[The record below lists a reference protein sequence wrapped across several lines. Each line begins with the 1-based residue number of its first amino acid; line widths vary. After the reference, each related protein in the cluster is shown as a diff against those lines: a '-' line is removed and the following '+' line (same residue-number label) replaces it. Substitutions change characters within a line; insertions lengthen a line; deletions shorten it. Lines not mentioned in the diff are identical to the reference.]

1 MNEKLGM
8 GDQLA
13 FTRDY
18 QKKIPF
24 VSHLKILT
32 ETLGE
37 GSARL
42 SLPIEPHL
50 TNSLGTAHGGVIVSL
65 LDVALCTAARTLHP
79 ESMGVITIDLST
91 CFIGGAGGAKL
102 IAEARVLRD
111 GRSVSFVEAEAK
123 NEDGSLVA
131 KAIATVRVRHKQ
143 DAG

>member
-1 MNEKLGM
+1 MKVEF
-8 GDQLA
+8 A
-13 FTRDY
+13 REY

-42 SLPIEPHL
+42 SMPIEPHL

-79 ESMGVITIDLST
+79 ESVGVITIDLST
-91 CFIGGAGGAKL
+91 SFIGGASGGKL
-102 IAEARVLRD
+102 YADARVLRD
-111 GRSVSFVEAEAK
+111 GRSMSFVEAEAK

-131 KAIATVRVRHKQ
+131 KAIATVRVRHRKEG
-143 DAG
+143 A

>member
-1 MNEKLGM
+1 MT
-8 GDQLA
+8 GDARLA

-18 QKKIPF
+18 QKRIPF

-50 TNSLGTAHGGVIVSL
+50 TNSIGTVHGGVIMSL

-79 ESMGVITIDLST
+79 DSLGVITIDLST
-91 CFIGGAGGAKL
+91 SFIGGGSGARL
-102 IAEARVLRD
+102 LAEARVLKN
-111 GRSVSFVEAEAK
+111 GRSMIFVEGEAK

-131 KAIATVRVRHKQ
+131 KAIGTVRVRLKEK
-143 DAG
+143 

>member
-1 MNEKLGM
+1 MTG
-8 GDQLA
+8 GDARLA

-18 QKKIPF
+18 QKRIPF

-37 GSARL
+37 GTARL

-50 TNSLGTAHGGVIVSL
+50 TNSIGTVHGGVIMSL

-79 ESMGVITIDLST
+79 DSLGVITIDMST
-91 CFIGGAGGAKL
+91 SFIGGGSGARL
-102 IAEARVLRD
+102 LAEARVLKN
-111 GRSVSFVEAEAK
+111 GRSMIFVDGEAK

-131 KAIATVRVRHKQ
+131 KAIATVRVRLK
-143 DAG
+143 DR